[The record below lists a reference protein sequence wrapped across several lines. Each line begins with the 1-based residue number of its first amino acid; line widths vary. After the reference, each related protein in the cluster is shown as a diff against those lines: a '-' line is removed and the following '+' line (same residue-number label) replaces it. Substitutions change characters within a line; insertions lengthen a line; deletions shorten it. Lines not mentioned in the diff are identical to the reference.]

1 MSKPKPTAKSPN
13 EVDDDGQ
20 EEGRAKKKAA
30 APASEP
36 ERTAAEKA
44 YIEATIAR
52 GEAQPADPSGELPEG
67 ATHELIET
75 PSGEQIIRRRR
86 FSAA

>member
-1 MSKPKPTAKSPN
+1 MSKPKPTAKTPKKKA
-13 EVDDDGQ
+13 EPKKDVP
-20 EEGRAKKKAA
+20 KKKAA
-30 APASEP
+30 APTSES
-36 ERTAAEKA
+36 ERTAAETA

-75 PSGEQIIRRRR
+75 PSGEQIIRRKR